1 MQIAKSFRTVRKT
14 VKVTAGR
21 RAEISGLPFAPG
33 SEVDVIVVGPAT
45 VKARNAG
52 KSIYDYTE
60 SLTKSKR
67 LPRYSVQQIEKI
79 IHDSRLSRG

>member
-1 MQIAKSFRTVRKT
+1 MQTAKSFRTVRKT

-33 SEVDVIVVGPAT
+33 SEIDVIIVGPAT
-45 VKARNAG
+45 VKARTAG
-52 KSIYDYTE
+52 KNIYDYTD

-67 LPRYSVQQIEKI
+67 LPRYSMKQIEDI